1 MRVPSAAGNGP
12 HDGGRFVGGRFVR
25 LLWRSPRGPAFAS
38 AVCVHFKCGR
48 MRPLRISFVLAASAA
63 QWACVDEART
73 ETAAAHAR
81 DSALVHDLVL
91 AGYDSAAVRPTGRYF
106 GSPATGASTVTESQ
120 GALADAATGAT
131 PTPMATN
138 VTAKAAPSAESYV
151 GPSCA
156 SPTAADQQRCLS
168 GYLARSD
175 AQLDRSY
182 QALITQLKAEAG
194 THSGA
199 SEPPTV
205 QRLRTIQRN
214 WVTYRDDECRRRT
227 AASEGPLWA
236 PVRAKCLAEY
246 STLRQHEIDDALA
259 KRTPVAAKS
268 APEKARSRTTKQARR
283 TTKTK
288 RHSRR

>member
-1 MRVPSAAGNGP
+1 
-12 HDGGRFVGGRFVR
+12 
-25 LLWRSPRGPAFAS
+25 
-38 AVCVHFKCGR
+38 
-48 MRPLRISFVLAASAA
+48 MRPLRITLVLAAAAA

-73 ETAAAHAR
+73 ETAAARAR

-106 GSPATGASTVTESQ
+106 GSPTTSVSTVTESP
-120 GALADAATGAT
+120 GELADAGTSTT
-131 PTPMATN
+131 PTSRATN
-138 VTAKAAPSAESYV
+138 ATSSAPAPSAESYV

-156 SPTAADQQRCLS
+156 SPAADDQQRCLA

-194 THSGA
+194 THSGT

-214 WVTYRDDECRRRT
+214 WVTYRDDECRKRT

-236 PVRAKCLAEY
+236 PVRAKCLGEY
-246 STLRQHEIDDALA
+246 STLREREIDDALA
-259 KRTPVAAKS
+259 KRKAAAVKS
-268 APEKARSRTTKQARR
+268 DPAKPRVTKQTRR
-283 TTKTK
+283 TTKAK

>member
-1 MRVPSAAGNGP
+1 
-12 HDGGRFVGGRFVR
+12 
-25 LLWRSPRGPAFAS
+25 
-38 AVCVHFKCGR
+38 
-48 MRPLRISFVLAASAA
+48 MRPLRISLVLAASAA

-73 ETAAAHAR
+73 EASAAHAR
-81 DSALVHDLVL
+81 DSALAHDLVL
-91 AGYDSAAVRPTGRYF
+91 AGYDSAAIRPSGRYF
-106 GSPATGASTVTESQ
+106 GVPSTSARTVTESS
-120 GALADAATGAT
+120 GELADVRSDSAATSTSASVAST
-131 PTPMATN
+131 S
-138 VTAKAAPSAESYV
+138 VPSAESYG

-156 SPTAADQQRCLS
+156 SPAAADQQRCLA

-214 WVTYRDDECRRRT
+214 WLTYRDDECRKRT

-236 PVRAKCLAEY
+236 PVRAKCLGEY

-259 KRTPVAAKS
+259 KRKAAI
-268 APEKARSRTTKQARR
+268 ARSTPAKPKAKKQTRR
-283 TTKTK
+283 TTRAK

>member
-1 MRVPSAAGNGP
+1 
-12 HDGGRFVGGRFVR
+12 
-25 LLWRSPRGPAFAS
+25 
-38 AVCVHFKCGR
+38 
-48 MRPLRISFVLAASAA
+48 MRPIRISLVLAASVA

-106 GSPATGASTVTESQ
+106 GSPTMGASTVTESQ
-120 GALADAATGAT
+120 GELADAGSSAT
-131 PTPMATN
+131 PTSMTTN
-138 VTAKAAPSAESYV
+138 VSSASPPSAESYV

-156 SPTAADQQRCLS
+156 SPTAADQQRCLA

-182 QALITQLKAEAG
+182 QTLITQLKAEAG
-194 THSGA
+194 PHSGA

-214 WVTYRDDECRRRT
+214 WLTYRDDECRKRT

-259 KRTPVAAKS
+259 KRTPIAAKS
-268 APEKARSRTTKQARR
+268 APEKAKTRTTKQIRR
-283 TTKTK
+283 TTKAK